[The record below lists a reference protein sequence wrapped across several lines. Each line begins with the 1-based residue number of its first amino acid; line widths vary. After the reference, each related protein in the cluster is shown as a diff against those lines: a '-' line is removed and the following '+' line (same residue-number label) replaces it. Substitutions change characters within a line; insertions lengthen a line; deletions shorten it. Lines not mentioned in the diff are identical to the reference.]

1 MVYIIITEREVHK
14 MIKTLVKRLFCKHEY
29 KWCATT
35 TLSNSAGLLDHEL
48 IIIYVECE
56 KCGKRKSIE
65 FKKTIDK

>member
-1 MVYIIITEREVHK
+1 
-14 MIKTLVKRLFCKHEY
+14 MIKTLLKKMFCKHEY
-29 KWCATT
+29 KWYATT

-56 KCGKRKSIE
+56 KCGKRKSVE

>member
-1 MVYIIITEREVHK
+1 MVYNTIKEREVHK
-14 MIKTLVKRLFCKHEY
+14 MIKTLFKRLFCKHEY
-29 KWCATT
+29 KWYATT

-65 FKKTIDK
+65 FKKPIDK